1 MCGVLI
7 CVSFSNYHTRS
18 HWHSYEE
25 SRGIVA
31 KKVEIWNLNNP
42 RTTFA
47 DDNIKLALTRFDY
60 FSSTSWQKI
69 TRAYFLV
76 PDVGYCSISSSSSY
90 SYKYAPTD
98 LSPSRLREF
107 LWIGLKSDYFDF
119 LVLVRVIHLIVKL
132 IHLTFLHPTSPPPHG
147 WWLWMFVI
155 FCSYTQNTVSGK
167 I

>member
-1 MCGVLI
+1 MWGAHLRLI
-7 CVSFSNYHTRS
+7 QQLSHQIYISILMRNRS
-18 HWHSYEE
+18 QKNLRYDIWIIREQLLQTTTE
-25 SRGIVA
+25 SWRWLDSI
-31 KKVEIWNLNNP
+31 
-42 RTTFA
+42 
-47 DDNIKLALTRFDY
+47 

-69 TRAYFLV
+69 TRPCFLV
-76 PDVGYCSISSSSSY
+76 PDVGYCSISSSSSD

-119 LVLVRVIHLIVKL
+119 LILVWVIHSIVKL
-132 IHLTFLHPTSPPPHG
+132 IHLTFLHPTSPPSHG